1 MKYSRRE
8 GKEDVLGLVFWHY
21 FRHKE
26 SFAIT
31 ERNDGFIEAEDPQI
45 WFSKYDKW
53 LDVEKRAMGYVKS
66 KSVLDIGCGTG
77 RHALYL
83 QKERGFDVL
92 GIDRSPLAIR
102 VCKLQGLKKA
112 EVQSITQFTLDAVRK
127 NYSFDT
133 ILMLGNNFGLFE
145 TLRRARWLLSKF
157 NKITTD
163 DAAIIAQSI
172 DPYKKPHEYAHLRYY
187 KINRMKGRMPGQS
200 KMRIRYKSYKGR
212 WFDYLF
218 VSKREMKSIVNG
230 TGVWNVDHFLDSTD
244 APGVYIAIIGK
255 GGTMRGRL

>member
-1 MKYSRRE
+1 
-8 GKEDVLGLVFWHY
+8 LGLLL
-21 FRHKE
+21 
-26 SFAIT
+26 SSQSLAIT

-45 WFSKYDKW
+45 WFSKYDEW
-53 LDVEKRAMGYVKS
+53 LDIEKRAMGYVKG
-66 KSVLDIGCGTG
+66 KRVLDIGCGTG

-83 QKERGFDVL
+83 QKERDFDVL
-92 GIDRSPLAIR
+92 GIDSSPLSIK

-112 EVQSITQFTLDAVRK
+112 KVQSMTQFTLNAVRK

-145 TLRRARWLLSKF
+145 TLRRARWLLRKF
-157 NKITTD
+157 HKITSD
-163 DAAIIAQSI
+163 DAAIIAQSV
-172 DPYKKPHEYAHLRYY
+172 DPYKKPHEYAHLRYH

-200 KMRIRYKSYKGR
+200 RLRIRYKSYKGR

-230 TGVWNVDHFLDSTD
+230 TGVWKVDHFLVSADVPD
-244 APGVYIAIIGK
+244 VYITIIAK
-255 GGTMRGRL
+255 GGTMRGSL